1 MLKEC
6 QKSSNSYNGMKKET
20 RKITQNIEKLG
31 GRGRKYN
38 GNKKNSQALTR
49 GYRKRG
55 EFVLEAM
62 VHTGL

>member
-6 QKSSNSYNGMKKET
+6 QKSSNSYNGKKKKT
-20 RKITQNIEKLG
+20 RKITKNIEKLG

-38 GNKKNSQALTR
+38 GNKNSQALTR

-55 EFVLEAM
+55 EFVQEAM